1 VKNMGKRKIS
11 TFSQTISEEQ
21 AEAEKQKNSSLG
33 KSLKKAD
40 ELYRERR
47 KK

>member
-1 VKNMGKRKIS
+1 MGKRKIS
-11 TFSQTISEEQ
+11 TFSKSIPEEQ
-21 AEAEKQKNSSLG
+21 AEAEKAKNTSLG

-40 ELYRERR
+40 ELYSGRR